1 MVDLV
6 ALAQMCAPAFEKSVP
21 MAVMKQ
27 ESAFN
32 PYALAINRKGARL
45 ERAPSNYAVAVATA
59 KKLIQ
64 DGYNIDMGLAQINSS
79 NLKKLGMTVEEVYQP
94 CNNLKAMQTILLSCY
109 NGVDSR
115 LSGFDKLS
123 RAFSCYN
130 TGGYQKGFQNGYVRK
145 VNTHLSNFYN
155 NKDLMVRSIPLP
167 NNSQD
172 LAAYANT
179 AQFVNTTQTSPQV
192 AQVQLVSAVEPKPSS
207 VMQKPSEGLTDVFSS
222 SKNDIF
228 N

>member
-1 MVDLV
+1 MADLV
-6 ALAQMCAPAFEKSVP
+6 SLAQMCAPAFEQTVSL
-21 MAVMKQ
+21 AVMKQ
-27 ESAFN
+27 ESGFN
-32 PYALAINRKGARL
+32 PFAIGINRKGARL
-45 ERAPSNYAVAVATA
+45 ERSPDNYAVAVATA

-64 DGYNIDMGLAQINSS
+64 DGYSIDMGLAQINSA
-79 NLKKLGMTVEEVYQP
+79 NLKKLGMTVEEIYQP
-94 CNNLKAMQTILLSCY
+94 CNNLKAMQTILLNCY

-115 LSGFDKLS
+115 LTSFDKLS

-130 TGGYQKGFQNGYVRK
+130 TGGYQKGFTNGYVRK
-145 VNTHLSNFYN
+145 VTNHLSSFYKN
-155 NKDLMVRSIPLP
+155 RDLMAKTIPLP

-172 LAAYANT
+172 LAVLANNTQFANT
-179 AQFVNTTQTSPQV
+179 VAAPQV
-192 AQVQLVSAVEPKPSS
+192 AQVQLVSTVEPTPSS